1 MKPLRR
7 LRIPLIVLL
16 LAAIGLVGGPTWMAH
31 QLAEGRAVELMA
43 GPPAWSLLGLDL
55 YHAGQVE
62 AFAVKGDEA
71 PVTYAAGFAMTF
83 GGPTLGGLLAMVLS
97 LYRRPVPE
105 RIGREK
111 WMTKRGAKQAGL
123 LADGGVVCGQIGTG
137 GWGGWGGWGGRTR
150 TLLAYDGPEHHL
162 VAGAS
167 RSGKGAGHVIP
178 TLLCWTRSAII
189 YDVKGELWRETAGW
203 RGTFGHVVRFDPTD
217 PNGLHYNPLLEI
229 RKGDHEVRDAQN
241 VAEMLIDDGGKSA
254 HLHGHDSIWDQEG
267 SQFLTALILHVL
279 YTEDDQNKH
288 LGRVR
293 DLLMDIDE
301 TLRVMSETKHLDGE
315 DGPEV
320 HPEVGRVA
328 RHLLGTY
335 DKFRESVRGTCT
347 SKLALWADPLVRAAT
362 STSDLCAGD
371 LVCLDHPVSLYV
383 QPPPADQLRVRPL
396 VRLMLHQ
403 LTRALMEKLD
413 AAPDGRPKKHRLLL
427 MLDEFPTLGR
437 MEFVSHGMRQMAGY
451 GIKAVVVAQ
460 SFMDIQEH
468 YGANQTIVD
477 NCHVLACFAAA
488 DVTTGNRIS
497 QMTGTSTEY
506 RKSYGAGGLLR
517 RGSVSY
523 GEQTRLLLGV
533 GDVRELPY
541 DEQLV
546 FVTGHPPLR
555 CRKVRYWSDR
565 LFKKRL
571 LPAPIGTRKRLDL
584 PATAGHGW
592 LGVRAAEPAPPP
604 ESEDEGEDW
613 EAEDEPK
620 PRRKQRARHARRRP
634 PSPPSDAMPAADED
648 AGGLDHLDGFGD
660 AMTLAIGG
668 ETDDEPAADDDA
680 FGL

>member
-7 LRIPLIVLL
+7 LLIPLTVLL
-16 LAAIGLVGGPTWMAH
+16 LAAAGLVGGPTWMAH
-31 QLAEGRAVELMA
+31 QLADGRAVERVA

-62 AFAVKGDEA
+62 TFGIKGDEA
-71 PVTYAAGFAMTF
+71 PTTYAAGFAMTF
-83 GGPTLGGLLAMVLS
+83 GGPVLGGLLAMVLS
-97 LYRRPVPE
+97 LYQRPVPE
-105 RIGREK
+105 PVGRAK
-111 WMTKRGAKQAGL
+111 WMDKRGARRAGL
-123 LADGGVVCGQIGTG
+123 LAEDGVICGRIGN
-137 GWGGWGGWGGRTR
+137 

-167 RSGKGAGHVIP
+167 RSGKGAGHVVP

-217 PNGLHYNPLLEI
+217 PQGLRYNPLLEI
-229 RKGDHEVRDAQN
+229 RRGDGGGHEVRDAQN

-279 YTEDDQNKH
+279 YTEPDEEKN

-293 DLLMDIDE
+293 DLLMDVDE
-301 TLRVMSETKHLDGE
+301 TLRVMSETKHLEGA

-347 SKLALWADPLVRAAT
+347 SKLALWADPLVRQAT

-371 LVCLDHPVSLYV
+371 LVCLDHPVSLYL

-413 AAPDGRPKKHRLLL
+413 ADPLGRPKKHRLLL

-460 SFMDIQEH
+460 SFMDVQEH

-488 DVTTGNRIS
+488 DTTTATRIS

-506 RKSYGAGGLLR
+506 RKSFGRSGRLDPTR
-517 RGSVSY
+517 SVNYS
-523 GEQTRLLLGV
+523 EQTRPLLGV

-541 DEQLV
+541 DEQLL

-555 CRKVRYWSDR
+555 CRKVRYWRDR
-565 LFKKRL
+565 HFKKRL
-571 LPAPIGTRKRLDL
+571 LPAPPGTRDRLDL
-584 PATAGHGW
+584 PVTAVHPW
-592 LGVRAAEPAPPP
+592 VGVRATEPAPPA
-604 ESEDEGEDW
+604 DEGEDG
-613 EAEDEPK
+613 EDFDAEEVPRPERKRRVK
-620 PRRKQRARHARRRP
+620 PAALKA
-634 PSPPSDAMPAADED
+634 SPPPPNAVPAEEED
-648 AGGLDHLDGFGD
+648 AGGLDRLGGYGEEM
-660 AMTLAIGG
+660 ALAV
-668 ETDDEPAADDDA
+668 DDEPGDVPAADDEA

>member
-7 LRIPLIVLL
+7 LMIPLMVLL
-16 LAAIGLVGGPTWMAH
+16 LAAAGLVGGPTWMAR
-31 QLAEGRAVELMA
+31 QLADGGMVERVA
-43 GPPAWSLLGLDL
+43 GSPFASLGSFGF

-62 AFAVKGDEA
+62 GFSIKGDEA
-71 PVTYAAGFAMTF
+71 PATYAIGFALTF
-83 GGPTLGGLLAMVLS
+83 GGAVAGGLLAMVVTLFQH
-97 LYRRPVPE
+97 PVPE
-105 RIGREK
+105 KIGREK
-111 WMTKRGAKQAGL
+111 WMDKRGAKRAGL
-123 LADGGVVCGQIGTG
+123 LADDGVICGKLGS
-137 GWGGWGGWGGRTR
+137 
-150 TLLAYDGPEHHL
+150 TLLAYDGPEHQL

-167 RSGKGAGHVIP
+167 RSGKGAGHVVP
-178 TLLCWTRSAII
+178 TLLCWSRSAII
-189 YDVKGELWRETAGW
+189 YDVKGELWRETAGY
-203 RGTFGHVVRFDPTD
+203 RSTFGHCVRFDPTD
-217 PNGLHYNPLLEI
+217 ANGLRYNPLLEI

-279 YTEDDQNKH
+279 YTEDDEQKH

-301 TLRVMSETKHLDGE
+301 TLRCMNETMHLEDEDGE
-315 DGPEV
+315 PIP
-320 HPEVGRVA
+320 HPEVQRVA

-347 SKLALWADPLVRAAT
+347 SKLALWADPLVRQAT

-371 LVCLDHPVSLYV
+371 LVCLDHPVSLYI

-403 LTRALMEKLD
+403 LTRALMERLD
-413 AAPDGRPKKHRLLL
+413 SDPLGRPKKHKLLL

-451 GIKAVVVAQ
+451 GIKTVIVAQ

-488 DVTTGNRIS
+488 DTTTATRIS

-506 RKSYGAGGLLR
+506 RKSFGRSGRLDPTR
-517 RGSVSY
+517 SVNYS
-523 GEQTRLLLGV
+523 EQTRPLLGV

-541 DEQLV
+541 DEQLL

-555 CRKVRYWSDR
+555 CRKVRYWKDKQFKQR
-565 LFKKRL
+565 LR
-571 LPAPIGTRKRLDL
+571 PAPAGDRDRLDL
-584 PATAGHGW
+584 PKTPGSTWA
-592 LGVRAAEPAPPP
+592 GVRAAEPAPPP
-604 ESEDEGEDW
+604 EEDEYQE
-613 EAEDEPK
+613 EEEVERRPK
-620 PRRKQRARHARRRP
+620 RRRKTRAA
-634 PSPPSDAMPAADED
+634 PAPQPAGTSLAVVLPAGDED
-648 AGGLDHLDGFGD
+648 AGGLDRLGEFGD
-660 AMTLAIGG
+660 AMREAVGASPVTQ
-668 ETDDEPAADDDA
+668 DEE
-680 FGL
+680 FGV